1 MYSFS
6 ILEPVC
12 SSKVIQLCIYMYPFF
27 YKFVSHLSFYIILSR
42 VPCLLVTYLNI
53 ACVHV
58 NLKLSKFPFPPPF
71 PSDNLK
77 FIL

>member
-1 MYSFS
+1 MINNVVLVSGVQK
-6 ILEPVC
+6 ID
-12 SSKVIQLCIYMYPFF
+12 LCIDIDILFF
-27 YKFVSHLSFYIILSR
+27 KFVSHLGFYIILSR
-42 VPCLLVTYLNI
+42 DPCLSVTYLNN

-58 NLKLSKFPFPPPF
+58 NLKLPKYPF